1 MVSDAKSKET
11 SQAELKILAG
21 RIARLADAPP
31 PPGLVDA
38 IMGRIQPKKRPWWQ
52 NWFRR
57 IQTPWSAI
65 PLRAVPVAVALLLL
79 AGGAAFLFNSDQD
92 GFLLTPSGSAAPKAI
107 TFVLESPTA
116 RKVAVIGSF
125 NQWNPE
131 GYQMQRDSPE
141 GPWRLKLELSQGRYA
156 YAFLIDDQ
164 WLVPDPHSL
173 LQQDDGFGN
182 LNSALIVENGK
193 PNANEI

>member
-1 MVSDAKSKET
+1 MRESKPKEI
-11 SQAELKILAG
+11 SQRDLKILAG
-21 RIARLADAPP
+21 RIARLPDVPP

-52 NWFRR
+52 NWLRR
-57 IQTPWSAI
+57 IQTPWAAI
-65 PLRAVPVAVALLLL
+65 PLRAMPAAAALLLIV
-79 AGGAAFLFNSDQD
+79 AGAALFVNSER
-92 GFLLTPSGSAAPKAI
+92 GGLSSPPSGSAGLKPV
-107 TFVLESPTA
+107 TFMLESPTA

-125 NQWNPE
+125 NHWNPE
-131 GYQMQRDSPE
+131 GYQMRRDTPE
-141 GPWRLKLELSQGRYA
+141 GPWRLQLELSQGRYA

>member
-1 MVSDAKSKET
+1 MPESKPKET
-11 SQAELKILAG
+11 SHEDLKILAG
-21 RIARLADAPP
+21 RIARLPDASP

-52 NWFRR
+52 NWLRR
-57 IQTPWSAI
+57 IQTPWAAI
-65 PLRAVPVAVALLLL
+65 PLRALPVAVALLLL
-79 AGGAAFLFNSDQD
+79 AGGAALFFTSDRDAFLSP
-92 GFLLTPSGSAAPKAI
+92 PSGSAVPQPI
-107 TFVLESPTA
+107 TFMLESPTA

-125 NQWNPE
+125 NHWNPE
-131 GYQMQRDSPE
+131 GYQMQRDTPE
-141 GPWRLKLELSQGRYA
+141 GPWRLQLELSQGRYA

-164 WLVPDPHSL
+164 WHVPDPHSL

-193 PNANEI
+193 LDANEI

>member
-1 MVSDAKSKET
+1 MSETQPTKT
-11 SQAELKILAG
+11 SQEDLKILAG
-21 RIARLADAPP
+21 RIARLPDAPP

-52 NWFRR
+52 IWMRR
-57 IQTPWSAI
+57 IQTPWTVI
-65 PLRAVPVAVALLLL
+65 PLRAMPVAAAILLIV
-79 AGGAAFLFNSDQD
+79 GGAAFFKTYWGGPQSLPT
-92 GFLLTPSGSAAPKAI
+92 GPAGLKPI

-125 NQWNPE
+125 NHWNPE
-131 GYQMQRDSPE
+131 GYQMQRDTPE

-164 WLVPDPHSL
+164 WLIPDPHSL

-193 PNANEI
+193 PNANQI